1 MEQAERS
8 GAPPLRE
15 QADGEATQQG
25 VPTEGEQLVEVAI
38 LHMKRAVEWTA
49 ATYTPQHS
57 ETVVGM
63 LHESDP
69 HQVVQWFQSTLN
81 TLYPSED
88 HSNHTQRG
96 QEDHQ
101 DGQQGDYKE
110 DNDKNTKIKEERAD
124 WGSTSDTDNDRDVKG
139 VKDVKDIED
148 YNAEGPCA
156 TPSEQAKGSD
166 VKYHRLK
173 RHAPHPRARPNHRE
187 KETDDNTKKNEN
199 KEKTTGRTTT
209 KRCQSKQNT
218 LMNVGVPISDGQ

>member
-49 ATYTPQHS
+49 ATCTPQHI

-101 DGQQGDYKE
+101 DGHQGDYKE

-124 WGSTSDTDNDRDVKG
+124 WGSTSDTDNDKDVKG

-156 TPSEQAKGSD
+156 TPSVLEQHHLLDS
-166 VKYHRLK
+166 
-173 RHAPHPRARPNHRE
+173 
-187 KETDDNTKKNEN
+187 TTQQDDP
-199 KEKTTGRTTT
+199 GA
-209 KRCQSKQNT
+209 
-218 LMNVGVPISDGQ
+218 GQGER